1 MSQMNITVPT
11 HRTKKERYLMKLKPI
26 LLGTFILGLML
37 FTPAAI
43 AQPSIIVTDYTINPE
58 NLMPGDTAILTL
70 QIRNG
75 EALATQTTTSTS
87 GTEST
92 STTRTLGA
100 TIESI
105 RIIPAQSGGN
115 QIRAT
120 AQYSNLGFLAAGTG
134 MTVTF
139 KLLVDANLSEGVY
152 FPLVDIDVSGGTDVS
167 YPLLMKV
174 SNASVDI
181 IPKSVPSKI
190 SRGGTTELIITA
202 INKRDNP
209 VKEVILTP
217 HGNNVEFVPQSYFLG
232 SLAAE
237 TSQDIVFAVKPSGTG
252 QRNISFDLSYKN
264 GDNIHTNALVVPLTV
279 IDALDV
285 APIITN
291 FPISIT
297 KGGSSRI
304 SIEVYNAKTEKI
316 TGVLITPVCNTTIIP
331 SQYFIGSMDPDD
343 VFSASFDIYADMV
356 DYGSHLIGFIVSFKQ
371 GNDYYETPIVTKA
384 FSVVSGPGVSYQLSG
399 GSSGSSE
406 SNGMPLGSSLL
417 ACITPVIIIIVVAVL
432 FLIFYIRRKK
442 RRQA

>member
-1 MSQMNITVPT
+1 
-11 HRTKKERYLMKLKPI
+11 MKVKLI
-26 LLGTFILGLML
+26 LLGSLILGLML
-37 FTPAAI
+37 LIPAAI
-43 AQPSIIVTDYTINPE
+43 AQPSIIVADYMVSPE
-58 NLMPGDTAILTL
+58 NLMPGDSAILTL
-70 QIRNG
+70 QIRNA
-75 EALATQTTTSTS
+75 ETTATQTTTATS
-87 GTEST
+87 GSEST

-105 RIIPAQSGGN
+105 RIIPAQSGVN
-115 QIRAT
+115 QIRAIT
-120 AQYSNLGFLAAGTG
+120 QYNDLGFLAAGTS
-134 MTVTF
+134 MSVSF
-139 KLLVDANLSEGVY
+139 KLLVDANMSEGVY
-152 FPLVDIDVSGGTDVS
+152 FPRVDIDVSGGTDVS

-181 IPKSVPSKI
+181 IAKNIPSKI
-190 SRGGTTELIITA
+190 SQGGTTELIITA

-217 HGNNVEFVPQSYFLG
+217 HGDNVEFVPQSYFLG

-237 TSQDIVFAVKPSGTG
+237 TSQDIVFSVKPLGTG
-252 QRNISFDLSYKN
+252 PRDISFDLSYKN
-264 GDNIHTNALVVPLTV
+264 GDNLHTNSLVVPLTV

-297 KGGSSRI
+297 KGGSARI

-343 VFSASFDIYADMV
+343 VFSASFDIYADMI
-356 DYGSHLIGFIVSFKQ
+356 DYGSHFVGFIVSFKQ

-384 FSVVSGPGVSYQLSG
+384 FSVVQGPGVSYQASG
-399 GSSGSSE
+399 GSTSSSE
-406 SNGMPLGSSLL
+406 SNGMPFTSSLL
-417 ACITPVIIIIVVAVL
+417 TCLTPVIIVIVVAILFVL
-432 FLIFYIRRKK
+432 FYIRWKK

>member
-1 MSQMNITVPT
+1 
-11 HRTKKERYLMKLKPI
+11 MKVKLI
-26 LLGTFILGLML
+26 LLGSLILGLML
-37 FTPAAI
+37 LVPAAI
-43 AQPSIIVTDYTINPE
+43 AQPSIIVADYTVSPE
-58 NLMPGDTAILTL
+58 NLMPGDSAILTL

-75 EALATQTTTSTS
+75 ETVATETTTSTS
-87 GTEST
+87 GSEST
-92 STTRTLGA
+92 STIRTLGA

-105 RIIPAQSGGN
+105 RIIPAQSGAN

-120 AQYSNLGFLAAGTG
+120 AQYNDLGFLAAGTS
-134 MTVTF
+134 MSVSF
-139 KLLVDANLSEGVY
+139 KLLVDANMSEGIY
-152 FPLVDIDVSGGTDVS
+152 FPNVNIDVSGGTDVS

-174 SNASVDI
+174 SNATVDI
-181 IPKSVPSKI
+181 IPKNIPSKI

-209 VKEVILTP
+209 VKEVVLTP
-217 HGNNVEFVPQSYFLG
+217 HGDNVEFVPQSYFLG

-237 TSQDIVFAVKPSGTG
+237 TSQDIVFSVKPLGTG
-252 QRNISFDLSYKN
+252 PRDISFDLSYKN
-264 GDNIHTNALVVPLTV
+264 GDNIHTNQLVVPVTV

-316 TGVLITPVCNTTIIP
+316 TGVLITPICNTTIIP

-343 VFSASFDIYADMV
+343 VFSASFDIYADMI
-356 DYGSHLIGFIVSFKQ
+356 DYGSHLVGFIVSFKQ

-384 FSVVSGPGVSYQLSG
+384 FSVVQGPGVSYQASG
-399 GSSGSSE
+399 GSTSSSGS
-406 SNGMPLGSSLL
+406 NTPLTSSLL
-417 ACITPVIIIIVVAVL
+417 TCLTPVIIVIVVAIL
-432 FLIFYIRRKK
+432 FIIFYIRWKK